1 MTAIEL
7 DHRIGIVRFGRAVDF
22 DTAMG
27 DLLRITANSAFIGS
41 EAFIW
46 DLSKSTI
53 TLNTSEMRELAKRLR
68 NAVPPIERPRKVA
81 LIAADACT
89 RSLAMIMRALMEKD
103 SQSEY
108 QLFEHERAA
117 RTWLLVRK
125 PRTGEQPAVP

>member
-7 DHRIGIVRFGRAVDF
+7 DNRIGIVRFGPAVDF
-22 DTAMG
+22 ETAMS
-27 DLLRITANSAFIGS
+27 DLTRITANSTFIGS
-41 EAFIW
+41 EAFVW

-53 TLNTSEMRELAKRLR
+53 TLSTREMRELATRLR
-68 NAVPPIERPRKVA
+68 SAVPPIERPRKVA
-81 LIAADACT
+81 LIAADSCT
-89 RSLAMIMRALMEKD
+89 RSMAMIMRALMEKD

-117 RTWLLVRK
+117 RTWLVVRK